1 MIIKAQT
8 KDGQGITTVIP
19 DSEKDETI
27 KELKNKHKLVK
38 LYNAETLE
46 NYL

>member
-19 DSEKDETI
+19 DIDKDNTI
-27 KELKNKHKLVK
+27 KELKNKHKLAK

>member
-1 MIIKAQT
+1 MINKN
-8 KDGQGITTVIP
+8 
-19 DSEKDETI
+19 EKDETI
-27 KELKNKHKLVK
+27 KELKNKHKLAK